1 MEELVLY
8 FSLKY
13 DGDFGKIYQ
22 AILDKEPVD
31 EMLKNVLKGK
41 LNCQYTTLFSHDY
54 PECLKQINNPPF
66 VLYYYGDLSL
76 INKKTIGIIG
86 MRDCDEYGRHATEYF
101 TNELV
106 KKGYVVVS
114 GMAKGV
120 DSIAHKSAIET
131 GGKTIA
137 VLGTGI
143 EYCYPKENK
152 DLYNELKK
160 NHLVLSEYPFNV
172 APCKKLFPYRNR
184 IVSALSS
191 KILIT
196 QSRVKSG
203 TMITAGYALE
213 QGKDVYCV
221 PGRFYDFEGC
231 NKLINQGAYLVHDVK
246 DIDSIENYS

>member
-13 DGDFGKIYQ
+13 NGDFSRIYE
-22 AILDKEPVD
+22 AIVNKEPIN
-31 EMLKNVLKGK
+31 EFLKNELKSK
-41 LNCQYTTLFSHDY
+41 LKCKYTTLFSSDY
-54 PECLKQINNPPF
+54 PEVLKQINCPPF

-76 INKKTIGIIG
+76 VKKDTIGIVG
-86 MRDCDEYGRHATEYF
+86 MRECDEYGRHATSYF
-101 TNELV
+101 ASSLV
-106 KKGYVVVS
+106 DKGYVIVS

-120 DSIAHKSAIET
+120 DTIAHMSAIEKK
-131 GGKTIA
+131 GKTIA

-152 DLYNELKK
+152 DLYDILKTE
-160 NHLVLSEYPFNV
+160 HLIMSEYPFSTS
-172 APCKKLFPYRNR
+172 PSKKLFPYRNR
-184 IVSALSS
+184 IVSALSD
-191 KILIT
+191 KVLIT
-196 QSRVKSG
+196 QAKLKSG

-231 NKLINQGAYLVHDVK
+231 NSLISQGAILVNSVK
-246 DIDSIENYS
+246 DIEHI